1 MINPEDGVFYVRTR
15 DGSEFGVYDVVLDPN
30 DVNKIS
36 FAFGSV
42 DEKVQ
47 ASDYANEVQELVDK
61 VMNSALQEYI
71 AKERESMGDL

>member
-1 MINPEDGVFYVRTR
+1 MINPKDGVFYVRTK
-15 DGSEFGVYDVVLDPN
+15 DGSEFGVYDVVLDPS

-47 ASDYANEVQELVDK
+47 ASDYGKEVQELVDK

-71 AKERESMGDL
+71 AKEGD

>member
-1 MINPEDGVFYVRTR
+1 MINTQTGVFFVRTK
-15 DGSEFGVYDVVLDPN
+15 DGSEFGVYDVVLDPS

-42 DEKVQ
+42 DNNIQ

-71 AKERESMGDL
+71 AKEGDK

>member
-1 MINPEDGVFYVRTR
+1 MINPEDGVFFVRTK
-15 DGSEFGVYDVVLDPN
+15 DGSEFGVYDVVLDPT

-42 DEKVQ
+42 DKKVQ

-71 AKERESMGDL
+71 AKEGDK